1 MRPQNLLPGAAGS
14 AASRARRMWRGRG
27 AFLAPALFVW
37 PVLLYIL
44 AALDAWGV
52 FATHYLMAVVMVF
65 GSIVAGASAM
75 GGGSVAFPV
84 ISLVLELSAG
94 DARDFSLL
102 VQAVGMT
109 SAAAVILGR
118 TALPA
123 EPLLRGVLFATL
135 GFLTGRACVRLD
147 SQLVKTFFSSFVFAF
162 GMLLVTFW
170 VLSCD
175 CGAKAG
181 GMPGAAA
188 AEAKEEAPARPP
200 EKKGL
205 AAAAAGAPAEAPLLR
220 LTARQTVTLALVSF
234 AGGIVSSLLGNG
246 SDVVLYV
253 CLHMQMGVPDHVAVP
268 MSVVTMAA
276 VSVMGSVVRL
286 AEGDVSPEII
296 KYWLAAAGVVCVG
309 APMGTTFVTP
319 ENERPLRVFLI
330 LLIVLQYASAW
341 VIVIHAALSR
351 IILSVA
357 VTLLGAAGS
366 AALVKHAGHR
376 QPARQRSG
384 RAPAGDAG
392 DAGRV

>member
-1 MRPQNLLPGAAGS
+1 M
-14 AASRARRMWRGRG
+14 
-27 AFLAPALFVW
+27 
-37 PVLLYIL
+37 
-44 AALDAWGV
+44 
-52 FATHYLMAVVMVF
+52 
-65 GSIVAGASAM
+65 
-75 GGGSVAFPV
+75 
-84 ISLVLELSAG
+84 
-94 DARDFSLL
+94 
-102 VQAVGMT
+102 
-109 SAAAVILGR
+109 
-118 TALPA
+118 
-123 EPLLRGVLFATL
+123 
-135 GFLTGRACVRLD
+135 
-147 SQLVKTFFSSFVFAF
+147 
-162 GMLLVTFW
+162 
-170 VLSCD
+170 
-175 CGAKAG
+175 
-181 GMPGAAA
+181 
-188 AEAKEEAPARPP
+188 
-200 EKKGL
+200 
-205 AAAAAGAPAEAPLLR
+205 APLLR

-309 APMGTTFVTP
+309 APMGSTFVTP